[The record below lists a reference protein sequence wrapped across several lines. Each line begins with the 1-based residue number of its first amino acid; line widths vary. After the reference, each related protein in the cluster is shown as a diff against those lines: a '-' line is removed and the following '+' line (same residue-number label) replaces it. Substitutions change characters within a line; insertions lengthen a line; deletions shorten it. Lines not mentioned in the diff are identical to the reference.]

1 MKEKK
6 YKYSLIL
13 RATDDRRLQYITARR
28 LGELWPEQS
37 FAEWKARVD
46 RGETIILIRTDSL
59 AELNRF
65 KEKLDEA
72 GALTD
77 IVEQKSIGGAKVF

>member
-1 MKEKK
+1 MMEKK
-6 YKYSLIL
+6 FKYSLIL
-13 RATDDRRLQYITARR
+13 RATDDKRLQYITARR
-28 LGELWPEQS
+28 LGELWPDQS
-37 FAEWKARVD
+37 FAQWKARVE
-46 RGETIILIRTDSL
+46 RGETIILLRTDSM
-59 AELNRF
+59 AEITPF

>member
-6 YKYSLIL
+6 FKYSLIL
-13 RATDDRRLQYITARR
+13 RTTEDKRLQYITARR

-37 FAEWKARVD
+37 FAEWKARIE
-46 RGETIILIRTDSL
+46 RGETIILMRSDTL
-59 AELNRF
+59 AEITQF
-65 KEKLDEA
+65 KDKLDEA

-77 IVEQKSIGGAKVF
+77 IVGQKSIGGAKVF